1 MAYTQ
6 SWSLKGLRK
15 QNHEGLEGVIIGTNW
30 EVVVTDDDG
39 YSGKFTGATPFKVSD
54 VNVSTFTSYNE
65 LTEEQVLGWIK
76 NHVSG
81 SNTATNYWEHI
92 MGRIQKDID
101 GQRNVVQIVGETELP
116 WYTGSLSGSVTPD
129 PLSGQA
135 LYAAQAAQ

>member
-1 MAYTQ
+1 MGYTQ
-6 SWSLKGLRK
+6 SWSLKGLKK

-39 YSGKFTGATPFKVSD
+39 YSGKFTGATPFKAAD
-54 VNVSTFTSYNE
+54 VNVSTFTSYTE

-81 SNTATNYWEHI
+81 SNTATNYWDHI
-92 MGRIQKDID
+92 IGRIQKEID
-101 GQRNVVQIVGETELP
+101 TKKYNVQVVTETDLP
-116 WYTGSLSGSVTPD
+116 WSPTSGSSVTPD

-135 LYAAQAAQ
+135 LYAAQPD

>member
-1 MAYTQ
+1 MGYTQ
-6 SWSLKGLRK
+6 SWSLKGLKK

-39 YSGKFTGATPFKVSD
+39 YSGKFTGATPFKAAD
-54 VNVSTFTSYNE
+54 VNVSTFTSYTE

-81 SNTATNYWEHI
+81 SNTATNYWDHI
-92 MGRIQKDID
+92 IGRIQKEID
-101 GQRNVVQIVGETELP
+101 TKKYNVQVVTETDLP
-116 WYTGSLSGSVTPD
+116 WSPTSGSSVTPD

-135 LYAAQAAQ
+135 LYAPQPD